1 MLFIFPNNQEARK
14 GMKIKMKKTSLSLWI
29 VTIFILIGL
38 IWSCNGTGSEQD
50 QPGAEARII
59 IFHVND
65 MHAKID
71 NSAKIAWYVAQEKK
85 TNTNTD
91 VFFFNAGDN
100 FSGNPVVDQFEPKGE
115 PVRQLLNRMGFSAMT
130 LGNHEFDYG
139 QEILKN
145 LIEKATFP
153 VLCANIKV
161 KEGSFSQTR
170 PFTILKTRQ
179 GIKIA
184 VLGLIEVSKDTGI
197 PSTHPQNLEGLAF
210 LDPIETALKYR
221 YLKKEANVFIALT
234 HLGYETDEKLAREM
248 GELDVIVGGHSHTLV
263 KDLQETN
270 SVLIAQAGGNAKY
283 LGRIEIL
290 LENGRV
296 IKKSGKVIDVSSI
309 ENEIPELKK
318 MIAKFN
324 DNPVLNQIIATLPRP
339 VKGKL
344 ELGNLI
350 TDASRNIHHLDIM
363 FHNSGGIRSNQ
374 LEKTVKLKDIYSL
387 HPFGNQVIQFQM
399 APAEIRSL
407 ITHDYQKAKMLDL
420 RVSGVEYLV
429 TTSLGHKVKEI
440 RLQDREGR
448 LLDENKTYKV
458 GMNSYIA
465 ATYTFNHRDPGK
477 SLMVTLADTMV
488 RYLKEGKDVCNG
500 IDKRRTFE
508 TIAANEQMMRIG
520 ETRVEISCGNDPFA
534 GSSAAGNLVTD
545 ALRNAAGV
553 DIATYPSK
561 QQQPGLI
568 IPANTPLYKEF
579 IGKLYNFS
587 HKNKA
592 IIGQINGS
600 DLKQFILKRSKYNRN
615 ADLQV
620 SGMTYAINLDAD
632 GKVTS
637 VDCYLRSGEEI
648 NDSTFYK
655 VSFNDY
661 EFNKYYNLETTVH
674 ECKVSSKT
682 VEQILIDYIKEKQI
696 ITGSINEE
704 RIKIKKK

>member
-1 MLFIFPNNQEARK
+1 
-14 GMKIKMKKTSLSLWI
+14 MKKTSLTLWI

-38 IWSCNGTGSEQD
+38 IWSCNGTSSEQG
-50 QPGAEARII
+50 QLEAEARII

-71 NSAKIAWYVAQEKK
+71 NFAKIAWVVAQEKK
-85 TNTNTD
+85 TNTNAD

-100 FSGNPVVDQFEPKGE
+100 FSGNPIVDQYEPKGE
-115 PVRQLLNRMGFSAMT
+115 PVRQLMNRMGFNAMT

-145 LIEKATFP
+145 FIEKATFP

-161 KEGSFSQTR
+161 KEDSFPQTR
-170 PFTILKTRQ
+170 PFTILKTGK

-197 PSTHPQNLEGLAF
+197 PSTHPQNLEGLTF
-210 LDPIETALKYR
+210 LDPVETALKYR
-221 YLKKEANVFIALT
+221 YLKKEADVFIALT
-234 HLGYETDEKLAREM
+234 HLGYETDVKLAKEM
-248 GELDVIVGGHSHTLV
+248 GELDVIIGGDSHTLV
-263 KDLQETN
+263 KNPEETN
-270 SVLIAQAGGNAKY
+270 GVLITQAGGSAKY
-283 LGRIEIL
+283 QGRIEL
-290 LENGRV
+290 VLEYGRV
-296 IKKSGKVIDVSSI
+296 IKKSGKVIDVASI
-309 ENEIPELKK
+309 KNEIPELKEK
-318 MIAKFN
+318 IAKFN
-324 DNPVLNQIIATLPRP
+324 DNPVLNQVIATLPRP

-344 ELGNLI
+344 ELGNLV

-363 FHNSGGIRSNQ
+363 FHNTGGIRSNQ

-387 HPFGNQVIQFQM
+387 HPFSNQVIQFEM
-399 APAEIRSL
+399 TPDEIRSL
-407 ITHDYQKAKMLDL
+407 ITYDYQKAKMLDL
-420 RVSGVEYLV
+420 RVSGVEYVV
-429 TTSLGHKVKEI
+429 TASPGHNVKAI
-440 RLQDREGR
+440 RLQDRKGR

-465 ATYTFNHRDPGK
+465 ATYKFNHRDAGK

-488 RYLKEGKDVCNG
+488 RYLKEGKDVCSG
-500 IDKRRTFE
+500 IDRRRTFE
-508 TIAANEQMMRIG
+508 TIAADEQMTRVG
-520 ETRVEISCGNDPFA
+520 ETQVEISCGDDPFA
-534 GSSAAGNLVTD
+534 GSSPAGNLVTD
-545 ALRNAAGV
+545 ALRDATGA

-561 QQQPGLI
+561 QQRPGLI
-568 IPANTPLYKEF
+568 IPTNTPLYKEF

-600 DLKQFILKRSKYNRN
+600 DLKQFLLKRSKYKNN
-615 ADLQV
+615 SDLQV
-620 SGMTYAINLDAD
+620 SGMTYTIHLDSK

-648 NDSTFYK
+648 NDTTVYK

-661 EFNKYYNLETTVH
+661 EFNKYYNLDTKVH
-674 ECKVSSKT
+674 ERTVSSKT
-682 VEQILIDYIKEKQI
+682 VEQIVIDYIKEKRI
-696 ITGSINEE
+696 ITDSINEE
-704 RIKIKKK
+704 RIKIKRNKKVNQ

>member
-1 MLFIFPNNQEARK
+1 
-14 GMKIKMKKTSLSLWI
+14 MKKTSLSLWI
-29 VTIFILIGL
+29 VTIFMLIGL
-38 IWSCNGTGSEQD
+38 IWSCNGIGLE
-50 QPGAEARII
+50 PGLPEVETRII

-71 NSAKIAWYVAQEKK
+71 NFAKIAWYVAEEKK
-85 TNTNTD
+85 TNTNAD

-100 FSGNPVVDQFEPKGE
+100 FSGNPVVDQYVPKGE
-115 PVRQLLNRMGFSAMT
+115 PVRQLMNRMEFSAMT

-145 LIEKATFP
+145 VIEKATFP

-161 KEGSFSQTR
+161 KEGPFPQTR
-170 PFTILKTRQ
+170 PYTILQTGK

-184 VLGLIEVSKDTGI
+184 VLGLIQVSKDTGI
-197 PSTHPQNLEGLAF
+197 PSTHPQNLQGLTF
-210 LDPIETALKYR
+210 LDPIETALEYR
-221 YLKKEANVFIALT
+221 HLKKETNAFIALT
-234 HLGYETDEKLAREM
+234 HLGYETDESLAGKM
-248 GELDVIVGGHSHTLV
+248 PELDVIVGGHSHTLV
-263 KDLQETN
+263 KDPRETN
-270 SVLIAQAGGNAKY
+270 GVLIAQAGGSAKY
-283 LGRIEIL
+283 LGRIELL

-309 ENEIPELKK
+309 ENEIPELKEK
-318 MIAKFN
+318 IAKFN
-324 DNPVLNQIIATLPRP
+324 DNPALNQVIATLPRP

-344 ELGNLI
+344 ELGNLV

-387 HPFGNQVIQFQM
+387 HPFGNQVIQFEM
-399 APAEIRSL
+399 TPDEIRSL
-407 ITHDYQKAKMLDL
+407 ITYDYQKEKMLDL
-420 RVSGVEYLV
+420 RVSGVEYVV
-429 TTSLGHKVKEI
+429 TASRGHKVKAI

-458 GMNSYIA
+458 GMNGYIA
-465 ATYTFNHRDPGK
+465 ASYTFNHRDPGK
-477 SLMVTLADTMV
+477 SLMVTLAETMIQ
-488 RYLKEGKDVCNG
+488 YLKEGKDVCSG

-508 TIAANEQMMRIG
+508 TIAADEQMIRIG

-534 GSSAAGNLVTD
+534 GSSPAGNLVTD
-545 ALRNAAGV
+545 ALRDAAGV
-553 DIATYPSK
+553 DIATYPGK
-561 QQQPGLI
+561 QQRPGLI

-587 HKNKA
+587 HKNRA

-600 DLKQFILKRSKYNRN
+600 DLKQFILKQSKYNGN

-620 SGMTYAINLDAD
+620 SGMNYTINLDAN
-632 GKVTS
+632 GMVTS
-637 VDCYLRSGEEI
+637 VDCYLPSGEKI
-648 NDSTFYK
+648 NDSTVYK

-661 EFNKYYNLETTVH
+661 EFNKYYNLETKVH
-674 ECKVSSKT
+674 ERTVSSKT
-682 VEQILIDYIKEKQI
+682 VEQIVIDYIKEKRN